1 MFKSF
6 LKGLF
11 FDFDQISHLVTGN
24 YEDMISSFS
33 NEELYFF
40 SLKSQNRVEEIKV
53 FLSNHF
59 GKDFYTDELNKEIN
73 FMVHNVNL
81 DNVNSE
87 LIGNFQ
93 GKQNIDRW
101 NLLTASFD
109 YVKQF
114 IGDDGVDS
122 AFFYKLYKASL
133 EKSNLR
139 PLEML

>member
-6 LKGLF
+6 LKGLL
-11 FDFDQISHLVTGN
+11 FDFDQISHLVSGN
-24 YEDMISSFS
+24 YEDMISTFS
-33 NEELYFF
+33 NDELYSF

-73 FMVHNVNL
+73 SMVQNVNL
-81 DNVNSE
+81 DNLKSE

-93 GKQNIDRW
+93 GKQIIDRW
-101 NLLTASFD
+101 NLLTATFD

-114 IGDDGVDS
+114 IGDDGIDG
-122 AFFYKLYKASL
+122 AFFYNLYKASL
-133 EKSNLR
+133 DKSNLR